1 MLQGTETVS
10 ECTES
15 ECSEQYYECTD
26 QPPFVEPLNL
36 PGNLQTQITLID
48 NTKPIDSQ
56 ALVSPGILPE
66 AVVGLN
72 FGRQGSLD
80 RKISDANKLDENL
93 IKVAFSKYIKPD
105 ISQSIPSGEILEGG
119 NIIPLSGT
127 SIAQSMAQSDLNLNR
142 KISLDHKIDI
152 LDEMEPPLITD
163 SPEETRS
170 ASLQTSTPNLSRESS
185 LDTSRTERKDSIAVP
200 NMQSNA
206 PTPFNMSRQ
215 QSVEPGIEASE
226 TVIREMTIELNNADQ
241 ISDQATQNVNQG
253 PNIPQA
259 EGNPNQSEAQAFNP
273 NNVEIEV
280 PANIITHPKA
290 SEPIPVKKSQ
300 NLSTE
305 FDLSEQLQ
313 KILGISTD
321 KANLR
326 SDSLDI
332 VKDTHSVQI
341 THAKVEVPQPLS
353 QSVNLPPTPVLSA
366 EHLAQKP
373 KTHIRVPNV
382 KIDSPENNMKSKL
395 GNFEN
400 AGPKKLA
407 TVTES
412 VEQHVAFG
420 FKGTVI
426 RTLGNLCWK
435 NQINKRQVW
444 IVLFISL
451 FLGLKWHLKLLFN
464 AKCLFS
470 FFLSDSRA
478 RHHSDSSGLL

>member
-36 PGNLQTQITLID
+36 PENLQSQITLID
-48 NTKPIDSQ
+48 NNKPMDSQ
-56 ALVSPGILPE
+56 TLVSPGILPE
-66 AVVGLN
+66 AVTGLN
-72 FGRQGSLD
+72 FGRQGSMD

-127 SIAQSMAQSDLNLNR
+127 SIAQSMAQSDLKLNR

-163 SPEETRS
+163 SPEDTQS
-170 ASLQTSTPNLSRESS
+170 AALQNSTPNLSRESS
-185 LDTSRTERKDSIAVP
+185 LDTSRMERKDSIAVP
-200 NMQSNA
+200 NLQSNN

-226 TVIREMTIELNNADQ
+226 TVIREMTIELSNAEQ
-241 ISDQATQNVNQG
+241 TSEANQNVASNV
-253 PNIPQA
+253 PQA
-259 EGNPNQSEAQAFNP
+259 EGSQNQAETQTFNP
-273 NNVEIEV
+273 NNIEIEV

-326 SDSLDI
+326 SDSLDV

-341 THAKVEVPQPLS
+341 THAKIEPRQPLS
-353 QSVNLPPTPVLSA
+353 QSVNLPPTPVLAA
-366 EHLAQKP
+366 EPLVQKP
-373 KTHIRVPNV
+373 KPHIRVPNV
-382 KIDSPENNMKSKL
+382 KIDSPENNKSKL
-395 GNFEN
+395 GSFEN

-435 NQINKRQVW
+435 NQINKRQVCT
-444 IVLFISL
+444 VYKFIL
-451 FLGLKWHLKLLFN
+451 LVFELK
-464 AKCLFS
+464 
-470 FFLSDSRA
+470 
-478 RHHSDSSGLL
+478 

>member
-1 MLQGTETVS
+1 MAALFKYVGLWFVIHYVYLNVCFAGSVKKCDSTDNMLQGTETVS

-26 QPPFVEPLNL
+26 QPPFVEPLKL
-36 PGNLQTQITLID
+36 PENLQTQITLID

-66 AVVGLN
+66 AVAGLS

-93 IKVAFSKYIKPD
+93 IKVAFSKYKPD
-105 ISQSIPSGEILEGG
+105 ISQSIPSSEILEGG
-119 NIIPLSGT
+119 NIIPISGT

-163 SPEETRS
+163 SPEET
-170 ASLQTSTPNLSRESS
+170 AVLQTSTPILSRESS
-185 LDTSRTERKDSIAVP
+185 LDTSQTERKDSIAVP
-200 NMQSNA
+200 NMHSNA

-226 TVIREMTIELNNADQ
+226 TVIREMTIELNNAEQ
-241 ISDQATQNVNQG
+241 TGEANQHVASNV
-253 PNIPQA
+253 PQA
-259 EGNPNQSEAQAFNP
+259 EGNQNQSEAQAFNP

-290 SEPIPVKKSQ
+290 SEPIPVKRSQ

-341 THAKVEVPQPLS
+341 AHAKVEVPQPLS
-353 QSVNLPPTPVLSA
+353 QSVNLPPTPILTA
-366 EHLAQKP
+366 EHPAQKP

-435 NQINKRQVW
+435 NQINKRQVR
-444 IVLFISL
+444 IILFISL
-451 FLGLKWHLKLLFN
+451 FLW
-464 AKCLFS
+464 
-470 FFLSDSRA
+470 
-478 RHHSDSSGLL
+478 